1 MSIIGVLGL
10 LLFFWRRVQFLYD
23 SMQRSVFNCG
33 EESRR
38 RCAHSAWNRL
48 CFSSAMD
55 RHQVLLWLL
64 ASWHQPHRDLQCET
78 HFHVQH
84 LLPLSGDHL
93 IKEWRALTSLQC
105 CNIPFIS
112 ISFWEFVFSKFAI
125 YGGAELFWIFL
136 MFWYIYVNLRLGY
149 LSSIS

>member
-1 MSIIGVLGL
+1 
-10 LLFFWRRVQFLYD
+10 
-23 SMQRSVFNCG
+23 MQRSVFNCG

-38 RCAHSAWNRL
+38 RWAHSAWNQL

-64 ASWHQPHRDLQCET
+64 ASWHQPHWDLQCET

-136 MFWYIYVNLRLGY
+136 MFWYICEFKTRIFVFDFLIVCGY
-149 LSSIS
+149 DNSFYLIPGLLDAFLL